1 LATIGIQPLRPE
13 TGYGYIEISKEANG
27 GSGRIHPVL
36 KFHEKPD
43 LARAKEYLD
52 EGNYFWNSG
61 MFFWRLDTFI
71 NSMIEFLPEVG
82 NHIGEMAEKYKG
94 KANIPL
100 PEHLHTIENIFEA
113 FPNISIDYGLM
124 EKADNVV
131 VAKASFNWD
140 DIGSW
145 DSVGRIRE
153 SDNYGNVISGKVV
166 VTDSKD
172 SIIINESDG
181 KIMTSV
187 LGVEGLVVVVTDDA
201 ILICPKDRVQEI
213 RKSVD
218 KIRNEYGDKWL

>member
-1 LATIGIQPLRPE
+1 LATIGIKPLRPE
-13 TGYGYIEISKEANG
+13 TGYGYIEISKDANG
-27 GSGRIHPVL
+27 SDGMIHPVM

-43 LARAKEYLD
+43 RAKAEEYLK

-71 NSMIEFLPEVG
+71 DSMMKCLPLVG
-82 NHIGEMAEKYKG
+82 NHIDEMGDRFRG
-94 KANIPL
+94 KSHIPL
-100 PEHLHTIENIFEA
+100 PEHLHTIEDIFEA

-131 VAKASFNWD
+131 VAKASFKWD

-145 DSVGRIRE
+145 DSVARIRE
-153 SDNYGNVISGKVV
+153 SDSHGNVIGGKVV
-166 VTDSKD
+166 LTDSKD
-172 SIIINESDG
+172 SIIINESEG
-181 KIMTSV
+181 KIITSV